1 MNRRKKVFNRV
12 VNPLLLKYLAPISE
26 SALAKDIPIKYL
38 NYFKEI
44 TGSGNGM
51 KIRYRYR
58 GPSTSN
64 YRRDP
69 SYMHMNY
76 ATTFAI
82 YER

>member
-1 MNRRKKVFNRV
+1 MNRRKKVFNRI
-12 VNPLLLKYLAPISE
+12 VNPLLLKYLAPTSE
-26 SALAKDIPIKYL
+26 NALAKNIPMKYL